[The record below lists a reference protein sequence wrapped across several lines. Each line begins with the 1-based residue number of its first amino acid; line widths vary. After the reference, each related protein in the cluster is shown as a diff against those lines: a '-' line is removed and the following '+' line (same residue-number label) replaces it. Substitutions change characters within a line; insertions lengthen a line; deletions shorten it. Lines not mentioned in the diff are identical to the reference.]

1 MTVRAG
7 YTGSMKRVSRG
18 IVIWITLVIL
28 VLAVASCLITP
39 PTTAAD
45 DQAADSGVA
54 EGTTA
59 GSDPESAG
67 DGVGAADSEF
77 ADEIGPLTPGVV
89 AKVEETPLPQVD
101 APGNDPPKPD
111 EIPLRVLAA
120 GSQSAVRVP
129 VAGTI
134 TSQVV
139 LEEVWFAMHAN
150 QLSPPAVPE
159 VDFGS
164 ETVIILILGER
175 PSAGYSVRAA
185 ETTLRD
191 SRIEVRIAVSSPGP
205 DVMTASVLTSPFQLS
220 AIEITGVPVT
230 FVGEDLR
237 EGYDDGW

>member
-7 YTGSMKRVSRG
+7 YTNSMKRVYRV

-28 VLAVASCLITP
+28 VLAVTSCLITP
-39 PTTAAD
+39 PSAAVD
-45 DQAADSGVA
+45 EQAADSGAA

-59 GSDPESAG
+59 GSDPESNG
-67 DGVGAADSEF
+67 DSVGAADPEF

-89 AKVEETPLPQVD
+89 AKVEE
-101 APGNDPPKPD
+101 APDTAAGNVPPRPG

-191 SRIEVRIAVSSPGP
+191 GSIEVRIAVSSPGP

-237 EGYDDGW
+237 DGYDDGW